1 MTFKKIQTILAAI
14 ACVGIVCP
22 PGAVAAEPA
31 HAAKDVKLRAG
42 GLLVGQVV
50 NQQGAAQAGS
60 VVSIW
65 QNEREVVS
73 TTADAN
79 GIFAAQGL
87 RGGQY
92 QILTPEGH
100 SFCRLWAANT
110 APPAASD
117 SAVVVTG
124 DELVRGQWAP
134 PGATWGADYGGR
146 WLDWVR
152 SHPYITA
159 GVVAAAIAA
168 PLAVAAADSNDDG
181 PSS

>member
-1 MTFKKIQTILAAI
+1 MTIKKIQTILAAI

-22 PGAVAAEPA
+22 PSVMAAEATPV
-31 HAAKDVKLRAG
+31 AKDVALRPG
-42 GLLVGQVV
+42 GVLVGQVV
-50 NQQGAAQAGS
+50 NQQGTAQTGS

-65 QNEREVVS
+65 QNEREVVR
-73 TTADAN
+73 TNTDKN

-100 SFCRLWAANT
+100 SFCRLWAADT

-124 DELVRGQWAP
+124 DELVRGQYGP
-134 PGATWGADYGGR
+134 PGATWAPTMADAGWIGCVRIPTSRRALWPRRSQRR
-146 WLDWVR
+146 WR
-152 SHPYITA
+152 
-159 GVVAAAIAA
+159 
-168 PLAVAAADSNDDG
+168 
-181 PSS
+181 